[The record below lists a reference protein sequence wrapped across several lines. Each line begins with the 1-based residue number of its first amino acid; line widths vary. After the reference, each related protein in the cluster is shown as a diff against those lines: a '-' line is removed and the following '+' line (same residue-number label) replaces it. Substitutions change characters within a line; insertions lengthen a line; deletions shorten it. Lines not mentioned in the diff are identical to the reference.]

1 MIKIPY
7 YFYLVFWII
16 SLSINKAFATP
27 KSNLQVLTAIIVLG
41 IPFIILFVQILKNK
55 NKIFNFY
62 KKGRTKFKHIFYTLE
77 TLPILFL
84 VIIALSIISLGGFK
98 NFEERVKYEYFSKT
112 QLAFC
117 GQPLGVSYDG
127 FGKYSQYFF
136 KSNYQYLDYF
146 KNHEEKDN
154 KIIELAKRAR
164 DDINFDFNHCYFYG
178 EVLKEAHR
186 GNQIAKDILASMP
199 VTEMNNSENFSR
211 YAKSI
216 TSEKLSNPALK
227 YNYAYTGKLERPERK
242 KLFKESAEEGY
253 LLGMQDYLWEFA
265 NENFNYKLHKDE
277 CPIILKYN
285 NYLANQNSLI
295 ESINT
300 VWALVGKYSYTSRAI
315 FECSGKK
322 TDFKKAILFM
332 ENFNSKTKNPKA
344 NSSFVTT
351 YPALIYYNG
360 WGNVD
365 ENKTLAINLFKKN
378 LNAKSPNK
386 ISLAYLAWDSY
397 KNNDKKMA
405 GNYLKKIDEKL
416 YLKWKSFKNIDIELE
431 ETSLK
436 DLIKKYIDDWFK
448 NPELV
453 KTLNI
458 YG

>member
-16 SLSINKAFATP
+16 SLSINKAFVTP
-27 KSNLQVLTAIIVLG
+27 KSNLQVLTVIIILG
-41 IPFIILFVQILKNK
+41 IPLIILFVQILKNK
-55 NKIFNFY
+55 NKIFNLY

-84 VIIALSIISLGGFK
+84 FIIALSIISLGGFK
-98 NFEERVKYEYFSKT
+98 NFEERVKHEYFSKT

-117 GQPLGVSYDG
+117 GHPLGVSYNG

-136 KSNYQYLDYF
+136 KSAYQYLDYF

-154 KIIELAKRAR
+154 RIIELAKRTR

-178 EVLKEAHR
+178 EVLKEAHK

-199 VTEMNNSENFSR
+199 VTEMSRNSENFSR

-265 NENFNYKLHKDE
+265 NEKFNYKLHKDE
-277 CPIILKYN
+277 CPMILKYN
-285 NYLANQNSLI
+285 NYLASENSLLENVNI
-295 ESINT
+295 MWS
-300 VWALVGKYSYTSRAI
+300 LVGKYSYTSRSI
-315 FECSGKK
+315 YECSDKK
-322 TDFKKAILFM
+322 TDFRRAILFM
-332 ENFNSKTKNPKA
+332 ENFVIKSGNNSKKNS
-344 NSSFVTT
+344 NFVTT

-365 ENKTLAINLFKKN
+365 ENKALAINLFKKN
-378 LNAKSPNK
+378 LNHTNPNE
-386 ISLAYLAWDSY
+386 ISLAYLALDSFN
-397 KNNDKKMA
+397 NNDKNKA
-405 GNYLKKIDEKL
+405 RNYLKKIDEKKKVTDL
-416 YLKWKSFKNIDIELE
+416 V
-431 ETSLK
+431 SLK
-436 DLIKKYIDDWFK
+436 KFIKKWIDDWFK
-448 NPELV
+448 NPELI

>member
-1 MIKIPY
+1 MFKIPY

-27 KSNLQVLTAIIVLG
+27 KSNLQLLTALIILG
-41 IPFIILFVQILKNK
+41 IPLIILFIQILKNK
-55 NKIFNFY
+55 NKIFSLY

-77 TLPILFL
+77 ALPILFL
-84 VIIALSIISLGGFK
+84 IIIALSIISLGGFK
-98 NFEERVKYEYFSKT
+98 NFEERVKFEYFSKT
-112 QLAFC
+112 QLASC
-117 GQPLGVSYDG
+117 GHPLGVSYDG

-154 KIIELAKRAR
+154 KIIELAKRSR

-199 VTEMNNSENFSR
+199 VTEMSHSENFSR

-216 TSEKLSNPALK
+216 TSKKLSNPALK

-265 NENFNYKLHKDE
+265 NEKFDYKLHKDE

-285 NYLANQNSLI
+285 NYLANENSLI
-295 ESINT
+295 ESVNT
-300 VWALVGKYSYTSRAI
+300 VWALVGKYSYTSRSI
-315 FECSGKK
+315 YECSDKK

-332 ENFNSKTKNPKA
+332 ENFHSKTKNPKA
-344 NSSFVTT
+344 KSSFVTT

-365 ENKTLAINLFKKN
+365 KNKDLAISLFKKN
-378 LNAKSPNK
+378 LNAKIPNE
-386 ISLAYLAWDSY
+386 ISLAYLALDSFN
-397 KNNDKKMA
+397 NNDKKKA
-405 GNYLKKIDEKL
+405 RNYLKKIDEKKKVTDL
-416 YLKWKSFKNIDIELE
+416 V
-431 ETSLK
+431 SLK
-436 DLIKKYIDDWFK
+436 KFIKKWIDDWFK
-448 NPELV
+448 NPELI